1 MQKDDKMDD
10 KIYKAL
16 WTDYCLSDWFIN
28 DLMTCKNGGSYV
40 ESLNALIYNREL
52 VVKNRPV
59 NTLSCGNQVKINIF
73 TNLSTLVLD
82 FSVSISFAKWK
93 FWFANS
99 KFAKFCHNPTKKEQ
113 IEWNRIFDRVIPVWS
128 EMTNMVKSG
137 QVVKMVKN
145 GQKIFF

>member
-1 MQKDDKMDD
+1 MNKTVPKLSFRLGNLMQKDDQMDD

-59 NTLSCGNQVKINIF
+59 NTLSCGNQAKINIF
-73 TNLSTLVLD
+73 TNLGTLVLD
-82 FSVSISFAKWK
+82 FSVSISFAK
-93 FWFANS
+93 
-99 KFAKFCHNPTKKEQ
+99 
-113 IEWNRIFDRVIPVWS
+113 
-128 EMTNMVKSG
+128 
-137 QVVKMVKN
+137 
-145 GQKIFF
+145 